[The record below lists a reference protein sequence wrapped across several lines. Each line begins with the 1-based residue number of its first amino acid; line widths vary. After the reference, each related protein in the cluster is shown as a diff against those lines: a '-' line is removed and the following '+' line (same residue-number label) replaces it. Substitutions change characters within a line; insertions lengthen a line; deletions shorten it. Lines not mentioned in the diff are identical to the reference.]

1 MNVIFLISQP
11 FNSYFDNRVQLTRL
25 AEEGFS
31 VKVFD
36 LSSFMMSNAQKTS
49 YSTNDKRI
57 DILNIKDRKSFLEI
71 IKKYRRNTVI
81 VDYSNQDPLIRHV
94 INKLNI
100 KIIRI
105 QGSGAPS
112 VYLKNSNIENI
123 KKTNLF
129 PNFWIRLDYIKKSS
143 PTYIFNSL
151 KKKFFLRIFKPFID
165 VFILSGDEMLTNEQR
180 YINSD
185 TKIIKAHDFDFDKFK
200 SIKSN
205 LGQPKEHLIFIDQ
218 MIPNHPEFTLRNN
231 RYPSPKIYYERL
243 NYFFDKVEEATNL
256 NVIISLHPR
265 NTTNIDSLGY
275 GNREVI
281 YGDTADLIKNSRG
294 IITHNSTS
302 ITFAILF
309 KKPILFI
316 ADKELIHM
324 IPAIQVLHNRLSQK
338 TIMIDRAINNS
349 DIISNMQINKK
360 IRAEF
365 KKNFIICNYSN
376 ENMTLI
382 DILIV
387 ELRNLFSLQSNK

>member
-1 MNVIFLISQP
+1 MNIIFLISQP
-11 FNSYFDNRVQLTRL
+11 FNSYFDNRIQLTRL
-25 AEEGFS
+25 AEEGFI

-36 LSSFMMSNAQKTS
+36 LSSFMMSNAEKTG

-71 IKKYRRNTVI
+71 IKKYKTNTVV
-81 VDYSNQDPLIRHV
+81 VDYSNQDPLIRHA
-94 INKLNI
+94 INKLKI

-112 VYLKNSNIENI
+112 VYLNNSNLKNI

-129 PNFWIRLDYIKKSS
+129 SNLWIRLNNIKKSS
-143 PTYIFNSL
+143 PAYIFNSL

-165 VFILSGDEMLTNEQR
+165 VFIVCGDEMLKNEQA
-180 YINSD
+180 YLNGD
-185 TKIIKAHDFDFDKFK
+185 TKVVKAHDFDFDKFK
-200 SIKSN
+200 SMESN
-205 LGQPKEHLIFIDQ
+205 LRKPKENLIFIDQ

-231 RYPSPKIYYERL
+231 RYPSPKKYYERL
-243 NYFFDKVEEATNL
+243 NYFFDRVEEVTNL
-256 NVIISLHPR
+256 DVIVSLHPR
-265 NTTNIDSLGY
+265 NTSNIDSLGY

-281 YGDTADLIKNSRG
+281 YGDTAELIKNSRG

-302 ITFAILF
+302 ISFAILF

-316 ADKELIHM
+316 ADKELIDM

-338 TIMIDRAINNS
+338 TIRIDRPINNL
-349 DIISNMQINKK
+349 DITGNMEINKK
-360 IRAEF
+360 IRAEYL
-365 KKNFIICNYSN
+365 KNFIICNYSN

-387 ELRNLFSLQSNK
+387 ELRKLFSLQSNK